1 MSSALP
7 ESERWEGMGL
17 EEQLPQEVS
26 EFQEEMTEAWE
37 LMCSHQCGVSVCL
50 SIARRKILRLEE
62 LKAVC

>member
-1 MSSALP
+1 
-7 ESERWEGMGL
+7 MGL